1 MGSLMSGWSSS
12 VLSDKEGISIVYS
25 IHACVTTL
33 YLVAVCLMFIIHSP
47 IYTYVRTYMRA
58 YSSFD
63 EEPVADQG
71 GGGGVLEAA
80 RQHTERRLSPRGTG
94 TILLHE
100 ERRRWLLPPRERR
113 R

>member
-1 MGSLMSGWSSS
+1 MSLFGCR
-12 VLSDKEGISIVYS
+12 LSDVHHSLTD
-25 IHACVTTL
+25 IH
-33 YLVAVCLMFIIHSP
+33 
-47 IYTYVRTYMRA
+47 VRTYMRA
-58 YSSFD
+58 GLYSSFD

>member
-25 IHACVTTL
+25 IHACLLFGCRLSDVHHSLTD
-33 YLVAVCLMFIIHSP
+33 IH
-47 IYTYVRTYMRA
+47 VRTYMRA

-63 EEPVADQG
+63 EEPVADKG

-80 RQHTERRLSPRGTG
+80 RQHTERRFSPRGTG